1 MLLDVSPAISA
12 VAALYFLGTFSV
24 RFLSLGV
31 LVHAA
36 LVLHRGLSIGRLP
49 IVGTHDT
56 LVFFSLSIA
65 LFTIAF
71 GPYLKRKTA
80 FLRVASGAALA
91 FLIPCFFAP
100 AHSGPLPPVLQTFWF
115 EIHVVLSF
123 FSYALF
129 VSGAICGIFYLY
141 YRDVEIERVQYRALL
156 TGYTFFSV
164 SMIAGGIW
172 AFYAWGT
179 YWLWTPKELWT
190 SVLWL
195 YYSLYLHLRYHRR
208 FAGIPA
214 GAVGV
219 AGVFVMLF
227 TYLGVGLLM
236 KSSHSF

>member
-1 MLLDVSPAISA
+1 MHLDVTPVIYA
-12 VAALYFLGTFSV
+12 VGALYCLGVFSV
-24 RFLSLGV
+24 RFFPLGAAA
-31 LVHAA
+31 HAI
-36 LVLHRGLSIGRLP
+36 LVLYRGFSIGRLP

-56 LVFFSLSIA
+56 LIFFSLSIA
-65 LFTIAF
+65 LFTLAF
-71 GPYLKRKTA
+71 GPFLQRKRA
-80 FLRVASGAALA
+80 FLKVSSGVSLA
-91 FLIPCFFAP
+91 FLVPALMAP
-100 AHSGPLPPVLQTFWF
+100 PHSGPLPPVLQTFWF

-123 FSYALF
+123 FAYALF
-129 VSGAICGIFYLY
+129 VSGAISGAFYLFR
-141 YRDVEIERVQYRALL
+141 RDTEIERIQYRALL

-164 SMIAGGIW
+164 SMISGGIW

-208 FAGIPA
+208 FAGPVA
-214 GAVGV
+214 SALGV
-219 AGVFVMLF
+219 AGVIVMLF

>member
-1 MLLDVSPAISA
+1 MGLDVSSTIYA
-12 VAALYFLGTFSV
+12 VGALYCLGAFSV
-24 RFLSLGV
+24 RFFPVGAAA
-31 LVHAA
+31 HAF
-36 LVLHRGLSIGRLP
+36 LVLSRGFSIGRLP

-65 LFTIAF
+65 VFTIAF
-71 GPYLKRKTA
+71 GPFLRQRKA
-80 FLRVASGAALA
+80 FLRVSSGVALA
-91 FLIPCFFAP
+91 VLLPSLLAP
-100 AHSGPLPPVLQTFWF
+100 SHSGPLPPVLQTLWF

-129 VSGAICGIFYLY
+129 VSGAILGSFYLHQ
-141 YRDVEIERVQYRALL
+141 RDPEIERVQYRALL
-156 TGYTFFSV
+156 TGYTFFSI
-164 SMIAGGIW
+164 SMISGGIW

-179 YWLWTPKELWT
+179 YWLWTPKEFWT

-208 FAGIPA
+208 FAGLVA
-214 GAVGV
+214 GALGV
-219 AGVFVMLF
+219 AGVVVMLF